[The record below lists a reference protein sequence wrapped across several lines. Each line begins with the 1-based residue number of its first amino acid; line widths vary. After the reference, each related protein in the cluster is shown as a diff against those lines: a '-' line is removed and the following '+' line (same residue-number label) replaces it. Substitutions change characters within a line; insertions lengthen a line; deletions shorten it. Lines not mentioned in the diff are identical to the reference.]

1 MRKGF
6 VIFVVLFS
14 MFLAIGC
21 TDYKEQTVNTTE
33 TPAVTPAETPQ
44 SVSKGKI
51 VEISIQGF
59 AFNPASVEI
68 SSGDT
73 VKWTNMDSAPH
84 IIKGS
89 NFESG
94 SIAKGD
100 TYEFVFTEPGVY
112 DYICSIHPSMKGTV
126 TVVEK
131 R

>member
-14 MFLAIGC
+14 VFLVIGC
-21 TDYKEQTVNTTE
+21 TDYKGQTANTTE

-51 VEISIQGF
+51 VEVSIQGF
-59 AFNPASVEI
+59 AFNPASVEV

-73 VKWTNMDSAPH
+73 VKWTNTDSAPH

-89 NFESG
+89 TFESR
-94 SIAKGD
+94 SLAKGD

-112 DYICSIHPSMKGTV
+112 DYVCSIHPSMKGTV

-131 R
+131 K